1 MYQERY
7 SVFSLDFIISTN
19 TYVPP
24 VAIDIVEFSL
34 NDPIVIFIYN
44 ISYPLRH
51 SLKSIY
57 WARWNHSSVYEF
69 QDVKHIVRC
78 RRSCGW
84 LWQVW
89 LWKAMGLKKSCS
101 IDNIIELLKVTFSM
115 VMRMY
120 QTSKGM

>member
-57 WARWNHSSVYEF
+57 
-69 QDVKHIVRC
+69 
-78 RRSCGW
+78 
-84 LWQVW
+84 
-89 LWKAMGLKKSCS
+89 
-101 IDNIIELLKVTFSM
+101 
-115 VMRMY
+115 
-120 QTSKGM
+120 